1 MNTQATKN
9 YRFYRIWELNI
20 KIMKKQKLKTKAKY
34 CVKLKNRKN
43 KSVILLN
50 QAQLIEATVLIEAIE
65 YFIQSNK
72 VIV

>member
-1 MNTQATKN
+1 
-9 YRFYRIWELNI
+9 
-20 KIMKKQKLKTKAKY
+20 MKKQKLKTKAKY
-34 CVKLKNRKN
+34 CVKLNNRKH

-50 QAQLIEATVLIEAIE
+50 QVQLIEATVLIEAIE